1 MQTKMHQAIIQMQTI
16 QTTTQTTTQTTMQTK
31 MLAKMQTTMQTRIQA
46 ATQIKTLA
54 VQTQTTDTKKRKRL
68 KKDCTF
74 CAIFF
79 VDSHFCST

>member
-16 QTTTQTTTQTTMQTK
+16 QTTTQTTMQTRMLAKTQTTMQTRTQ
-31 MLAKMQTTMQTRIQA
+31 AATQA

-54 VQTQTTDTKKRKRL
+54 VQTQTTDTKKQKRL

>member
-16 QTTTQTTTQTTMQTK
+16 QTTTQTTMQTR
-31 MLAKMQTTMQTRIQA
+31 MLAKTQARIQA

>member
-16 QTTTQTTTQTTMQTK
+16 QTTTQTTMQTR

-54 VQTQTTDTKKRKRL
+54 VQTQTTDTKKMI